1 MKKMNRL
8 KSTFRSL
15 KYRNFRL
22 FFPGLL
28 TSQVGIWI
36 QNVAISWVVYDMT
49 NSPFMMG
56 SIMFLNTIPLFL
68 ITPFAGVI
76 ADKFDRHKLLML
88 IQICFA
94 MQAFLM
100 AAFTLSGYLR
110 IWNIIILGLFLNIV
124 AAIDA
129 PLRQST
135 YVLLVDDRNDL
146 SNALSLNSTCF
157 NMARLL
163 GPAIAGV
170 LLSTVGA
177 GWCFAINF
185 LCILPCVFLVK
196 MMDFEDKKT
205 DSIKNETIFE
215 GLKEG
220 LNYSLHSIQI
230 VLLLLFSAV
239 FSFIALT
246 YPMLMPV
253 YTKEVLFADAKVLGY
268 VMSSAGIGAV
278 TASMLLASKTTLR
291 GLKYILCFGS
301 VILSSGFIILGF
313 NSNITA
319 ACIIMFFVG
328 FGMTSSFTSDSTL
341 LQSVI
346 DDDKRGRVMSIY
358 TVCFMGATSISNFA
372 AGSVAQIFGIANT
385 FIIFGLVLLIAA
397 LLFLIKFCHLNF
409 QSRL

>member
-1 MKKMNRL
+1 MNRL

-196 MMDFEDKKT
+196 MMDFEDKKP

-220 LNYSLHSIQI
+220 LNYSLHSVQI

>member
-1 MKKMNRL
+1 MNSL
-8 KSTFRSL
+8 KTTFRSL

-22 FFPGLL
+22 FFPGLV

-36 QNVAISWVVYDMT
+36 QNVAISWVVYEMT
-49 NSPFMMG
+49 KSPFMMG
-56 SIMFLNTIPLFL
+56 TIMFFNTIPLFL

-76 ADKFDRHKLLML
+76 VDKTDRHNLLMF

-94 MQAFLM
+94 LQAFLM
-100 AAFTLSGYLR
+100 AVLALSGYLK
-110 IWNIIILGLFLNIV
+110 IWNIIVLGVFLNTV

-135 YVLLVDDRNDL
+135 YVLLVDDKKDL
-146 SNALSLNSTCF
+146 SNAISLNSTCF

-170 LLSTVGA
+170 LLSAVGA

-185 LCILPCVFLVK
+185 LCILPCVFLVW
-196 MMDFEDKKT
+196 MMNFEDKK
-205 DSIKNETIFE
+205 SEKIKNQSIIE

-220 LNYSLHSIQI
+220 LSYSIHSNEI
-230 VLLLLFSAV
+230 LMLLLFSAV

-246 YPMLMPV
+246 YPILIPV
-253 YTKEVLFADAKVLGY
+253 YTKEILHSDARILGY

-278 TASMLLASKTTLR
+278 SASIFLASKTSLK
-291 GLKYILCFGS
+291 GLKYILCAGAI
-301 VILSSGFIILGF
+301 ILSSGFIELGF
-313 NSNITA
+313 NHNITM
-319 ACIIMFFVG
+319 ACIIMFFIG
-328 FGMTSSFTSDSTL
+328 FGMTSAFTSDSTL

-358 TVCFMGATSISNFA
+358 TVCFMGATSISNFV
-372 AGSVAQIFGIANT
+372 AGTVAQAFGIANT
-385 FIIFGLVLLIAA
+385 FIIFGLILLYSAF
-397 LLFLIKFCHLNF
+397 LFLMKFYHLRF
-409 QSRL
+409 TSKL

>member
-196 MMDFEDKKT
+196 MMDFEDKKP
-205 DSIKNETIFE
+205 DLIKNETIFE

>member
-196 MMDFEDKKT
+196 MMDFEDKKP

-220 LNYSLHSIQI
+220 LNYSLHSVQI

>member
-1 MKKMNRL
+1 MKL
-8 KSTFRSL
+8 TQTFRSL

-22 FFPGLL
+22 FFPGLI

-36 QNVAISWVVYDMT
+36 QNVALSWVVYDMT
-49 NSPFMMG
+49 QSPFMMG
-56 SIMFLNTIPLFL
+56 TIMFLNTIPLFI

-76 ADKFDRHKLLML
+76 VDKFNRHRLLMI

-94 MQAFLM
+94 LQAFLM
-100 AAFTLSGYLR
+100 AAITLGGYLR
-110 IWNIIILGLFLNIV
+110 IWNIIILGVFLNIV

-135 YVLLVDDRNDL
+135 YVLLVDDKNDL
-146 SNALSLNSTCF
+146 GNAISLNSTCF

-163 GPAIAGV
+163 GPAVAGV
-170 LLSTVGA
+170 LLSAVGA

-185 LCILPCVFLVK
+185 LCILPCVFLVAMIK
-196 MMDFEDKKT
+196 FKDEKSEKV
-205 DSIKNETIFE
+205 KNETIFE

-220 LNYSLHSIQI
+220 LDYSIHSQKII
-230 VLLLLFSAV
+230 LLLLFSAI

-253 YTKEVLFADAKVLGY
+253 YTKEILHANAQILGY

-278 TASMLLASKTTLR
+278 TASMFLASKTSLR
-291 GLKYILCFGS
+291 GLKYILCFGA
-301 VILSSGFIILGF
+301 ILLSCGFIELGF
-313 NSNITA
+313 NNHIATA
-319 ACIIMFFVG
+319 CLIMFCVG
-328 FGMTSSFTSDSTL
+328 FGMTSAFTSDSTL

-358 TVCFMGATSISNFA
+358 AVCFMGATSISNFV
-372 AGSVAQIFGIANT
+372 AGSVAQMTGIANT
-385 FIIFGLVLLIAA
+385 FIIFGIILLAA
-397 LLFLIKFCHLNF
+397 AFLFLLKFHHLKF
-409 QSRL
+409 ISRV

>member
-196 MMDFEDKKT
+196 MMDFEDKKP

-220 LNYSLHSIQI
+220 LDYSLHSIQI

-372 AGSVAQIFGIANT
+372 AGSAAQIFGIANT

>member
-196 MMDFEDKKT
+196 MMDFEDKKP

>member
-1 MKKMNRL
+1 MNRL

-215 GLKEG
+215 GLKER

-268 VMSSAGIGAV
+268 VMSTAGIGAV

-291 GLKYILCFGS
+291 ALKYILCFGS
-301 VILSSGFIILGF
+301 VILNSGFIILGF

>member
-1 MKKMNRL
+1 MNRL

-177 GWCFAINF
+177 GWCFAINI

-196 MMDFEDKKT
+196 MMDFEDKKP

-278 TASMLLASKTTLR
+278 TVSMLLASKTTLR

>member
-1 MKKMNRL
+1 MKL
-8 KSTFRSL
+8 TQTFRSL

-22 FFPGLL
+22 FFPGLI

-36 QNVAISWVVYDMT
+36 QNVALSWVVYDMT
-49 NSPFMMG
+49 QSPFMMG
-56 SIMFLNTIPLFL
+56 TIMFLNTIPLFI

-76 ADKFDRHKLLML
+76 VDKFNRHRLLMI

-94 MQAFLM
+94 LQAFLM
-100 AAFTLSGYLR
+100 AAITLGGYLR
-110 IWNIIILGLFLNIV
+110 IWNIIILGVFLNIV

-135 YVLLVDDRNDL
+135 YVLLVDDKNDL
-146 SNALSLNSTCF
+146 GNAISLNSTCF

-163 GPAIAGV
+163 GPAVAGV
-170 LLSTVGA
+170 LLSAVGA

-185 LCILPCVFLVK
+185 LCILPCVFLVA
-196 MMDFEDKKT
+196 MMKFKDEKSEKV
-205 DSIKNETIFE
+205 KNETIFE

-220 LNYSLHSIQI
+220 LDYSIHSQKII
-230 VLLLLFSAV
+230 LLLLFSAI

-253 YTKEVLFADAKVLGY
+253 YTKEILHANAQILGY

-278 TASMLLASKTTLR
+278 TASMFLASKTSLR
-291 GLKYILCFGS
+291 GLKYILCFGA
-301 VILSSGFIILGF
+301 ILLSCGFIELGF
-313 NSNITA
+313 NNHIATA
-319 ACIIMFFVG
+319 CLIMFCVG
-328 FGMTSSFTSDSTL
+328 FGMTSAFTSDSTL

-358 TVCFMGATSISNFA
+358 AVCFMEATSISNFV
-372 AGSVAQIFGIANT
+372 AGSVAQMTGIANT
-385 FIIFGLVLLIAA
+385 FIIFGIILLAA
-397 LLFLIKFCHLNF
+397 AFLFLLKFHHLKF
-409 QSRL
+409 ISRF

>member
-1 MKKMNRL
+1 MNSL
-8 KSTFRSL
+8 KTTFRSL

-22 FFPGLL
+22 FFPGLI

-36 QNVAISWVVYDMT
+36 QNVALSWVVYDMT
-49 NSPFMMG
+49 HSPFMMG

-76 ADKFDRHKLLML
+76 VDKFNRHKLLMI

-94 MQAFLM
+94 LQAFLM
-100 AAFTLSGYLR
+100 AAFTLGGFLK
-110 IWNIIILGLFLNIV
+110 IWNIIILGIFLNIV

-135 YVLLVDDRNDL
+135 YVLLVDDKKDL
-146 SNALSLNSTCF
+146 SNAISLNSTCF

-170 LLSTVGA
+170 LLSAVGA

-185 LCILPCVFLVK
+185 LCILPCVFLVG
-196 MMDFEDKKT
+196 MMKFEDKKS
-205 DSIKNETIFE
+205 DRVKNETIFE
-215 GLKEG
+215 SLKEG
-220 LNYSLHSIQI
+220 IEYSVHSDVIL
-230 VLLLLFSAV
+230 VLLLFSAV

-253 YTKEVLFADAKVLGY
+253 YTREILHADARVLGY
-268 VMSSAGIGAV
+268 VMSSAGIGALS
-278 TASMLLASKTTLR
+278 ASIFLASRTTLK
-291 GLKYILCFGS
+291 GMKYILSFGAI
-301 VILSSGFIILGF
+301 ILSSGFIELGF
-313 NSNITA
+313 NNHIIM

-328 FGMTSSFTSDSTL
+328 FGMTSAFTSDSTL

-358 TVCFMGATSISNFA
+358 TVCFMGATSISNFV
-372 AGSVAQIFGIANT
+372 AGSVAQMVGIANT
-385 FIIFGLVLLIAA
+385 FIIFGAILFTASLIFLV
-397 LLFLIKFCHLNF
+397 KFYYLKF
-409 QSRL
+409 ITKI

>member
-1 MKKMNRL
+1 MNKL
-8 KSTFRSL
+8 QLTFRSL

-22 FFPGLL
+22 FFPGLI

-36 QNVAISWVVYDMT
+36 QNVAISWVVYDIT
-49 NSPFMMG
+49 KSPFMMG
-56 SIMFLNTIPLFL
+56 TIMFLNTIPLFL

-76 ADKFDRHKLLML
+76 VDKFNRHKLLML
-88 IQICFA
+88 IQVSFA
-94 MQAFLM
+94 IQAFFM
-100 AAFTLSGYLR
+100 AALALSGHLR

-135 YVLLVDDRNDL
+135 YVLLVDDKNDL

-157 NMARLL
+157 NLARLL

-170 LLSTVGA
+170 LISAVGA

-185 LCILPCVFLVK
+185 LCILPCVFLVA
-196 MMDFEDKKT
+196 MMKFEDKK
-205 DSIKNETIFE
+205 SEKVKNETLLE

-220 LNYSLHSIQI
+220 LDYSAHSEKII
-230 VLLLLFSAV
+230 TLLLFSAV

-253 YTKEVLFADAKVLGY
+253 YTKEILHADAKVLGY
-268 VMSSAGIGAV
+268 VMSSAGIGALS
-278 TASMLLASKTTLR
+278 ASIYLASKTTIK
-291 GLKYILCFGS
+291 GLKNLLCFGS
-301 VILSSGFIILGF
+301 ILLSCGFIVLGL
-313 NSNITA
+313 NSRIIS
-319 ACIIMFFVG
+319 ACLIMFLVG

-358 TVCFMGATSISNFA
+358 TVCFMGATSISNFS
-372 AGSVAQIFGIANT
+372 AGSIAQLFGIANT
-385 FIIFGLVLLIAA
+385 FIIFGVILLLSA
-397 LLFLIKFCHLNF
+397 LMFLFRFYHLSF
-409 QSRL
+409 ESKV